1 MLRSGFTRSLPQ
13 LIAGIVL
20 LSSIAL
26 LVEVVPN
33 LVKGQQLKAASTL
46 QPLSPLELQGK
57 DIYIREGCTTCHTQM
72 IRPLDAEVARYGPP
86 SRAEDDV
93 YEHPHVWGS
102 KRGGPDLYRLGGK
115 YSDHWHAVHLMNPRA
130 VVRGSNMPAYP
141 WLFEQAVD
149 YRVVQ
154 RKMRALQ
161 RLGVPYTEDDIDQ
174 ARIDVLGKSQ
184 ADALISYL
192 QQLGVERT
200 RPAPDPREAMGPDT
214 RLSQE

>member
-115 YSDHWHAVHLMNPRA
+115 YSDHWHAVHLRNPRA

-149 YRVVQ
+149 Y
-154 RKMRALQ
+154 
-161 RLGVPYTEDDIDQ
+161 
-174 ARIDVLGKSQ
+174 RIDVLGKSQ